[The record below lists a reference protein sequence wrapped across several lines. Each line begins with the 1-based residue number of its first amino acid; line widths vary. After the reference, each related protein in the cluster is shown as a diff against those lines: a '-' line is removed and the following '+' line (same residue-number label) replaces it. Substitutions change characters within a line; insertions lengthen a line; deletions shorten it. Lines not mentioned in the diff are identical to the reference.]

1 MIHLLYF
8 SQFHPLSPLNHP
20 PPLKGDFSYLWSD
33 FAEIWHEWPLHQWEM
48 TEMVKLMIT
57 HIFRPPPPKI
67 VFFLFMG
74 GFSVDLALMVLIS
87 MEYD

>member
-1 MIHLLYF
+1 MVLHMYVNDTSFVFFPISSPF
-8 SQFHPLSPLNHP
+8 PLKGGP
-20 PPLKGDFSYLWSD
+20 PPLKGNFSYLWSD

-57 HIFRPPPPKI
+57 HIFRPPPPPPLSPKT

-74 GFSVDLALMVLIS
+74 RF
-87 MEYD
+87 